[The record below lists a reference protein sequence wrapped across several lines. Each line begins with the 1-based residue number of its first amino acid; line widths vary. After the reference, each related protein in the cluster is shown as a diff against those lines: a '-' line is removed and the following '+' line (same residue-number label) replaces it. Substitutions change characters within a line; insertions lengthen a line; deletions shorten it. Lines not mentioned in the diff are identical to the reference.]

1 MKTDAY
7 MKAAGSVIDATARAT
22 KGSAMAT
29 NTWGTT
35 ATAKCTAKVC
45 TLGTM
50 AKVTMANGPWALN
63 MAMGSGKETTET
75 SISGSG
81 IRTKRMAT
89 VCMSGKTVT
98 DTKASGSSA

>member
-1 MKTDAY
+1 
-7 MKAAGSVIDATARAT
+7 
-22 KGSAMAT
+22 
-29 NTWGTT
+29 
-35 ATAKCTAKVC
+35 
-45 TLGTM
+45 
-50 AKVTMANGPWALN
+50 